1 MEIKNNNMLQTKS
14 TSPYVLSQ
22 ISSQISGYGGNLLSP
37 SQAFWLWQ
45 VSDAVGN
52 ACDKISWAFE
62 QLEPVL
68 YDKKTGEY
76 VAEHPLIDL
85 INNPGY
91 KMTSDRF
98 QFELMTSYLVT
109 GETYPILEGN
119 VNYEPFGLYTIGA
132 NNVSLK
138 QGKDGWLYEIIITN
152 NNIGEIFTR
161 EEIPKRGMWIYQSR
175 DKLRETVQILNK
187 TRRND
192 IRAQSVLERI
202 YYQALTKYY
211 GNIHNTG
218 MLKNPM
224 RSGGILSPGTALNQS
239 QWEAFR
245 KNAQESLEGPYNAG
259 KMIYPPG
266 PVNYQDLIINPRDMD
281 FINLIENSRV
291 EIYNQYD
298 IPLPL
303 VVTKTMTMNNYEN
316 AINALYDMAVL
327 PRAKF
332 IYKQLGK
339 FALPRYK
346 DGDRFELVINEK
358 EIPAL
363 KERLF
368 KIVKTMRDTSV
379 FTENEMRSTAGYE
392 GIGDEGDQIWKP
404 SSLIPSG
411 ETDEYTLDNIVRR
424 EQDRDEMEDEMETEE

>member
-1 MEIKNNNMLQTKS
+1 MEIKNASMMEIKGA
-14 TSPYVLSQ
+14 SPYVISQLNGQLS
-22 ISSQISGYGGNLLSP
+22 GLGGSLLSP
-37 SQAFWLWQ
+37 SKAYWLYEA
-45 VSDAVGN
+45 SDAIGN
-52 ACDKISWAFE
+52 AVDKISWAFE

-68 YDKKTGEY
+68 HDKKTGEY
-76 VAEHPLIDL
+76 VADHPFIDL

-91 KMTSDRF
+91 KMGSDRF

-119 VNYEPFGLYTIGA
+119 VKYEPFGLYTVSA
-132 NNVSLK
+132 NNTNLEE
-138 QGKDGWLYEIIITN
+138 GFDGWLYR
-152 NNIGEIFTR
+152 IFISRNREQEVYDR
-161 EEIPKRGMWIYQSR
+161 EEISKRGMWVYQNPT
-175 DKLRETVQILNK
+175 KLKETVQILNK
-187 TRRND
+187 SRRNSV
-192 IRAQSVLERI
+192 RAQSVLERV

-211 GNIHNTG
+211 GNVHNAG
-218 MLKNPM
+218 MLKNPI
-224 RSGGILSPGTALNQS
+224 RSGGILSPGVELS
-239 QWEAFR
+239 QQNWEAF
-245 KNAQESLEGPYNAG
+245 KKGAEQSLEGYTNAG
-259 KMIYPPG
+259 RMIYPPG

-316 AINALYDMAVL
+316 AVNAFYDMSVL

-368 KIVKTMRDTSV
+368 KIVKEMRETYN
-379 FTENEMRSTAGYE
+379 FTENEMRSVAGYE
-392 GIGDEGDQIWKP
+392 SLGDEGDQIWKP
-404 SSLIPSG
+404 SSLIQSG
-411 ETDEYTLDNIVRR
+411 ETDDYILDNITRR
-424 EQDRDEMEDEMETEE
+424 EQEQEEVIIEEEEE